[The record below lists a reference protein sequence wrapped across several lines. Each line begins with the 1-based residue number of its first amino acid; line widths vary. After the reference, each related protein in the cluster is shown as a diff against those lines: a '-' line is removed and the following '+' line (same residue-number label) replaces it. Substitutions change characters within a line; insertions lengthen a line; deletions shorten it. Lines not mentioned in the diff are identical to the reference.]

1 MAAKSG
7 KAMKKYSHRPIF
19 RIRRALLLTV
29 LLLFVGASTVCA
41 QYPTPPPANPSP
53 PAPAPE
59 NQPTTPA
66 FPTSPQNPGDTSA
79 AAAKATAGA
88 DSKTELAIQDSGTT
102 FRLRVNLVQV
112 HVTVRDP
119 RGKPVD
125 NLRKE
130 DFLLYDQGKLQIIST
145 FAIETRQTRRAKAE
159 AAAKTQVDEVESGKP
174 AASVIPDR
182 FVALVFDDTHFEMG
196 DIANLRVQ
204 VGKFLDTVAP
214 TDRVAIF
221 STSGELTHGFTSDK
235 EQLKKTLL
243 GLIPRA
249 RFQGSTINCPD
260 VTFYEA
266 DQILNYSNTQVF
278 NVDVQDT
285 IQCAFGGDQT
295 QLTPARSM
303 VESAARSMLVQ
314 GETESQ
320 YAYTFMQD
328 VIRRLAGMP
337 GERVM
342 VFVSP
347 GFVTT
352 LAQHIDLSTVVDLAN
367 RSNVVINALDGR
379 GLYTPD
385 LMGDVT
391 KPVSTNN
398 FQTAPFKATYRIDSQ
413 NEQAFVLGDL
423 AYGTGGTFFHNSND
437 LAGGLQMIGAAPE
450 VSYVLGFSP
459 LSQKMDGQ
467 FHTLKVALTDKRKF
481 TIQARRGYMS
491 PKKFKDANEQAKQEI
506 QDAVLSKDEILD
518 FPLQIQTQYFKA
530 DDASVRLSVVSHLE
544 IKGVHFRKADGRN
557 WDNLTLATVIFDDNG
572 NYVMGQEKLVT
583 MKLLDNTY
591 EKLSRSGIVVKS
603 TFDVKPGR
611 YMIRQV
617 VRDSEGSQM
626 AARNGAVDIP
636 N

>member
-1 MAAKSG
+1 
-7 KAMKKYSHRPIF
+7 
-19 RIRRALLLTV
+19 
-29 LLLFVGASTVCA
+29 
-41 QYPTPPPANPSP
+41 
-53 PAPAPE
+53 
-59 NQPTTPA
+59 
-66 FPTSPQNPGDTSA
+66 
-79 AAAKATAGA
+79 
-88 DSKTELAIQDSGTT
+88 
-102 FRLRVNLVQV
+102 
-112 HVTVRDP
+112 
-119 RGKPVD
+119 
-125 NLRKE
+125 
-130 DFLLYDQGKLQIIST
+130 
-145 FAIETRQTRRAKAE
+145 
-159 AAAKTQVDEVESGKP
+159 
-174 AASVIPDR
+174 
-182 FVALVFDDTHFEMG
+182 MG

-437 LAGGLQMIGAAPE
+437 LAG
-450 VSYVLGFSP
+450 
-459 LSQKMDGQ
+459 DC
-467 FHTLKVALTDKRKF
+467 R
-481 TIQARRGYMS
+481 
-491 PKKFKDANEQAKQEI
+491 
-506 QDAVLSKDEILD
+506 
-518 FPLQIQTQYFKA
+518 
-530 DDASVRLSVVSHLE
+530 
-544 IKGVHFRKADGRN
+544 
-557 WDNLTLATVIFDDNG
+557 
-572 NYVMGQEKLVT
+572 
-583 MKLLDNTY
+583 
-591 EKLSRSGIVVKS
+591 
-603 TFDVKPGR
+603 
-611 YMIRQV
+611 
-617 VRDSEGSQM
+617 
-626 AARNGAVDIP
+626 
-636 N
+636 